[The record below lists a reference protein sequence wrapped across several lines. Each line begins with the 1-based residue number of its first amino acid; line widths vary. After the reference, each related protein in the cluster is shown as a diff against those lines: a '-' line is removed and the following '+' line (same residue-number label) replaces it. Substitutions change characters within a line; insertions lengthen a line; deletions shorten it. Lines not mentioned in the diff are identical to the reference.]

1 MTGSE
6 TAWKTSDGKS
16 FKTEADA
23 QAHADQAK
31 PTVSFETTWRT
42 SDGRGFSTE
51 ADARAHAEQASVTV
65 TVTGSEVSKVEHP
78 AQTHEE
84 AVEETGHW
92 ELAAT
97 SATEGG
103 AKPETKPEPKPSD
116 DGESAAGGQQ
126 LATQR
131 QPGDKA
137 QAASDEEAEPV
148 ALVADAHAKPQQAKA
163 LPQTGQEDV
172 APAAGAV
179 AIAGLAAFFA
189 ARHLRRE

>member
-42 SDGRGFSTE
+42 SDGRCFSTE
-51 ADARAHAEQASVTV
+51 AEARDHAQQASVTV
-65 TVTGSEVSKVEHP
+65 KVTGSEASKVEHP

-92 ELAAT
+92 ELVAITQA
-97 SATEGG
+97 GG
-103 AKPETKPEPKPSD
+103 QGRAEPSGTPEAKPSD
-116 DGESAAGGQQ
+116 GDDRQQ
-126 LATQR
+126 ATQKLS
-131 QPGDKA
+131 GDKA
-137 QAASDEEAEPV
+137 QSAPDEEAEPV
-148 ALVADAHAKPQQAKA
+148 ALEADAHAKPQQAKA
-163 LPQTGQEDV
+163 LPQTGDSETRIGVVTAAALGSV
-172 APAAGAV
+172 AVFGAAA
-179 AIAGLAAFFA
+179 
-189 ARHLRRE
+189 HLRRKGL